1 VAVGLGWEHN
11 EVEDP
16 VGSSNSIFGAFDT
29 DTLYGAGEVTDYIRT
44 ELNATLD
51 LTRWRE
57 FQQHGSTMGLAV
69 RTFHGLG
76 DTDSDFRLITGFI
89 QTYVPINRRQ
99 LVALRVISDIS
110 RDDGG
115 EGVPFYHLS
124 GLGGSRSA
132 LGYPSRRFVDE
143 DMLAFM
149 SEYRFEVW
157 RELQG
162 RMRAETFLFFHYGAV
177 GERVGRI
184 EDGDWHPSYGIG
196 LRLTRPTSLVGL
208 GYLGFGGE
216 GMTAGI
222 RGSWPF

>member
-1 VAVGLGWEHN
+1 
-11 EVEDP
+11 
-16 VGSSNSIFGAFDT
+16 
-29 DTLYGAGEVTDYIRT
+29 
-44 ELNATLD
+44 
-51 LTRWRE
+51 
-57 FQQHGSTMGLAV
+57 M
-69 RTFHGLG
+69 
-76 DTDSDFRLITGFI
+76 
-89 QTYVPINRRQ
+89 
-99 LVALRVISDIS
+99 ALRVISDIS

-184 EDGDWHPSYGIG
+184 EAGDWHPSYGVG
-196 LRLTRPTSLVGL
+196 LRLSRPTALAGL